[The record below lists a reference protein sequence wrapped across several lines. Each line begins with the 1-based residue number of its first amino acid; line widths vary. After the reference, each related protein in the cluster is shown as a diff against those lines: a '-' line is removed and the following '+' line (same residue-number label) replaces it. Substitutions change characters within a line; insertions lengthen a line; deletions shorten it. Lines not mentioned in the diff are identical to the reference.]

1 MPALPHLPHAGAH
14 VTWATLLALTAPTL
28 LAFNVSPSATF
39 FNQALTLV
47 GWGVVLWAMSG
58 ARGAAAAGRMGTD
71 GGLRAV
77 VLALAA
83 MLLGI
88 AGSASRGLPMDAVL
102 SSGGMLLAG
111 ALVLLASWRVGRSA
125 GARQWMSAV
134 CLALVLAAL
143 LGLAIGCVQV
153 FAPQWADG
161 KVLAAPTLVGRATG
175 NLRQPNHLSTLM
187 LWGCAAA
194 AWLAVVAGP
203 SGSRSDGASGAADA
217 PGGRDESRGSPRG
230 QGAGP
235 WAAGAA
241 ALLGRLA
248 PWVVAALVLGV
259 MLTAS
264 RTGLVGVVMLAV
276 WGVLDRSL
284 PRAVRRAL
292 MLSPLV
298 YAAGWLGMSALSH
311 LQGQAF
317 GGEARLHDGSDI
329 SSSRFAIWRDTI
341 ALIRMEPWVGVGF
354 GQFNFAWS
362 LTPSPQRPVAFF
374 DHTHNIVL
382 QLLVELGLPLGGL
395 VIACLGY
402 ALWKLVQQ
410 ALRPVG
416 EAPAH
421 AVGAAGA
428 RVLLYMVLLVGLHSL
443 LEYPLWYAY
452 FLLPTLAFWGLGLAA
467 DGGAAGA
474 SRAGTG
480 TGQAAREV
488 GADGR
493 QAADAALQPTAAP
506 AQAHAVAN
514 EHRAVGR
521 LGDVYTAAHA
531 GAGPAHASR
540 ADRRWRLGLRL
551 GGGGLVVGAALAL
564 ADYLVVVQIFAPAA
578 QAGPLEA
585 RIERGQKSLLFG
597 FQADYAKATTEP
609 SPPLSAFDR
618 PLHHLIDARLMVAYA
633 KALAAHGELDKAR
646 FVVDRLREFRRFADE
661 PFLDVCAEPLEDE
674 ADIPFQCLPYEGRAM
689 DWRDFR

>member
-1 MPALPHLPHAGAH
+1 MHGKLAYEAVLGSFL
-14 VTWATLLALTAPTL
+14 TLSSLLALAAPTL

-39 FNQALTLV
+39 FNQVIALA
-47 GWGVVLWAMSG
+47 GWGVALWALALVPG
-58 ARGAAAAGRMGTD
+58 RADTARGAD
-71 GGLRAV
+71 GGLWAV
-77 VLALAA
+77 LVAVAA
-83 MLLGI
+83 VLLGI
-88 AGSASRGLPMDAVL
+88 AGSASRGLPMDAAL

-111 ALVLLASWRVGRSA
+111 AVVLLASRRAGRSA

-134 CLALVLAAL
+134 CLALVLAGL
-143 LGLAIGCVQV
+143 LGLAIGCAQV

-194 AWLAVVAGP
+194 VWLAMVAGP
-203 SGSRSDGASGAADA
+203 SGSRSGAAGAAADA
-217 PGGRDESRGSPRG
+217 VGGRDGARDMRQG
-230 QGAGP
+230 QGAGS

-248 PWVVAALVLGV
+248 PWVIAALVLGV

-264 RTGLVGVVMLAV
+264 RTGLVGVLMLAV
-276 WGVLDRSL
+276 WGALDRSL
-284 PRAVRRAL
+284 PRGVRRAL
-292 MLSPLV
+292 VLAPV
-298 YAAGWLGMSALSH
+298 IYAAGWLAMSALSH

-329 SSSRFAIWRDTI
+329 SSSRFAIWRDTV
-341 ALIRMEPWVGVGF
+341 ALIRLEPWVGVGF

-362 LTPSPQRPVAFF
+362 LTPSPERPVAFF

-382 QLLVELGLPLGGL
+382 QLLVELGLPLGL
-395 VIACLGY
+395 VVMGALGW
-402 ALWKLVQQ
+402 ALWRLAAQ
-410 ALRPVG
+410 ALRPVDAA
-416 EAPAH
+416 APGAI
-421 AVGAAGA
+421 GAAGA

-467 DGGAAGA
+467 DGGAPGA
-474 SRAGTG
+474 AR
-480 TGQAAREV
+480 TGQ
-488 GADGR
+488 GAGGEGR
-493 QAADAALQPTAAP
+493 AADAAAPQSAAYP
-506 AQAHAVAN
+506 ADDDGGGRHGVA
-514 EHRAVGR
+514 
-521 LGDVYTAAHA
+521 LAAA
-531 GAGPAHASR
+531 R
-540 ADRRWRLGLRL
+540 ADRAWRWGLRA
-551 GGGGLVVGAALAL
+551 GGAGLIVAAVLAL
-564 ADYLVVVQIFAPAA
+564 ADYLVVVQIFTPATH
-578 QAGPLEA
+578 AGPLEA

-609 SPPLSAFDR
+609 SPPLSAFER
-618 PLHHLIDARLMVAYA
+618 PLRHLIDARLMVAYA
-633 KALAAHGELDKAR
+633 KALAAHGQTDKAR
-646 FVVDRLREFRRFADE
+646 FVADRLREFRRFADE

-674 ADIPFQCLPYEGRAM
+674 DEIPFQCLPYEGRPM